1 MPLLDLA
8 SGNSVWR
15 GLDYYEEKKV
25 KDWKQI
31 GQDLYSGTVKGTDL
45 YHIHLDIGHPRRS
58 TCDCPFAAG
67 HRVICKHMVALYFTV
82 VPGSAENFRK
92 QVEQWEKE
100 EEEEERQHLEE
111 LERYVKSLTKTEL
124 QQQLLSLLIEQEEKR
139 YW

>member
-1 MPLLDLA
+1 
-8 SGNSVWR
+8 
-15 GLDYYEEKKV
+15 
-25 KDWKQI
+25 
-31 GQDLYSGTVKGTDL
+31 
-45 YHIHLDIGHPRRS
+45 
-58 TCDCPFAAG
+58 
-67 HRVICKHMVALYFTV
+67 MVALYFTV